1 MKRRIVGFHQDEE
14 AHWVADLDCGHGRH
28 VRHDPP
34 FIERPWVLA
43 ATTREARRGE
53 TLDCVRCDAL
63 EWPAGLVPIR
73 RTRSFEADT
82 IPAALRRS
90 HTTKPGVWAKIHV
103 EQGRLRYRLLDP
115 PREWELEAGEV
126 GLVPPEAPHEVE
138 AVGSVRFFVELH
150 RRGPDGN
157 DAL

>member
-1 MKRRIVGFHQDEE
+1 MKRRIIGFHRDDE

-34 FIERPWVLA
+34 FVERPWVLD
-43 ATTREARRGE
+43 ATQRDARRGD

-63 EWPAGLVPIR
+63 EWPPGLAPYR
-73 RTRSFEADT
+73 RTESFEADT

-90 HTTKPGVWAKIHV
+90 HTTKAGVWAKIHV
-103 EQGRLRYRLLDP
+103 ERGRLRYRLLHP
-115 PREWELEAGEV
+115 LREQELAAGDV

-138 AVGSVRFFVELH
+138 PVGEVRFHVEFH
-150 RRGPDGN
+150 RRGSDG
-157 DAL
+157 DEVR